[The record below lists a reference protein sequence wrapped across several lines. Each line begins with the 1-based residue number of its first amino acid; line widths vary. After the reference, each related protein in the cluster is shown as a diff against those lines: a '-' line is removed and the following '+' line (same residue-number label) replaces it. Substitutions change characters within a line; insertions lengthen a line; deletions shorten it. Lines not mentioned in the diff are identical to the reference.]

1 MSKEPQ
7 RAPSWTPAAIRE
19 LAMNFQSSRVLLT
32 AVELRVFSL
41 IGDGGLTS
49 AEVAGRAASHPRAT
63 DRLLNALCAMRLLVK
78 REDRF
83 WNTPQS
89 RRYLDDASPDFAAG
103 LGHTASMWHSW
114 SGLTDAVREGKPAL
128 RAAIN
133 DRGDAWLKPFIA
145 AMHYRAAQQ
154 APEMAELIGLA
165 GVKRVLDVGGGSG
178 AFAAAFAAKEPGL
191 VAVVF
196 DLPNVVPL
204 TRDYVAEAGLTGRVT
219 TAVGNYLADPLP
231 KGFDL
236 VFLSAVI
243 HSNSPEQNAALLA
256 SCAAALNPG
265 GRVAVVDWVMEDDR
279 VTPPGGAF
287 FALNM
292 LVATDQGDTFTE
304 REIRGW
310 MNEAGLA
317 PGPRI
322 DTGSGTSIVI
332 GIGPSGR

>member
-1 MSKEPQ
+1 MSEQPG
-7 RAPSWTPAAIRE
+7 RASSWTPAAIRE

-32 AVELRVFSL
+32 AVELRLFSL

-49 AEVAGRAASHPRAT
+49 ADVAGRAGSHPRAT

-78 REDRF
+78 RDGRF
-83 WNTPQS
+83 WNTPEA
-89 RRYLDDASPDFAAG
+89 RRYLDDGSPEFAAG
-103 LGHTASMWHSW
+103 LAHTASMWHGW
-114 SGLTDAVREGKPAL
+114 SGLTDAVREGRPAL

-133 DRGDAWLKPFIA
+133 ERGDGWLKPFIA
-145 AMHYRAAQQ
+145 AMHYRAAHQ
-154 APEMAELIGLA
+154 APEVAALLGLD
-165 GVKRVLDVGGGSG
+165 GVGRVLDVGGGSG
-178 AFAAAFAAKEPGL
+178 AFAMAFAAKAPGL

-196 DLPNVVPL
+196 DLPNVLPL
-204 TRDYVAEAGLTGRVT
+204 TRGYVAEAGLSSRVT
-219 TAVGNYLADPLP
+219 TAAGDYLADPLP

-265 GRVAVVDWVMEDDR
+265 GRVAVVDWVMDDDR
-279 VTPPGGAF
+279 VTPSVGAF

-292 LVATDQGDTFTE
+292 LVATDRGDTFTE
-304 REIRGW
+304 GEIRGW
-310 MNEAGLA
+310 MNSAGLA

-332 GIGPSGR
+332 GIGPSRG

>member
-1 MSKEPQ
+1 MSEEPG
-7 RAPSWTPAAIRE
+7 RAPSWTPGAIRE
-19 LAMNFQSSRVLLT
+19 LAMSFQPSRVLLT
-32 AVELRVFSL
+32 AIELRVFGL

-63 DRLLNALCAMRLLVK
+63 DRLLNALCALRLLIK
-78 REDRF
+78 RVGRF
-83 WNTPQS
+83 WNVPES
-89 RRYLDDASPDFAAG
+89 RRYLDDGSPDFAAG

-114 SGLTDAVREGKPAL
+114 SGLTDAVREGRPAL

-133 DRGDAWLKPFIA
+133 ERGDAWLKPFIA

-154 APEMAELIGLA
+154 APAVAALVGLD
-165 GVKRVLDVGGGSG
+165 GVERVLDVGGGSG
-178 AFAAAFAAKEPGL
+178 AFAMAFAAKKPGL

-204 TRDYVAEAGLTGRVT
+204 TRDYVAKAGLTDRVT
-219 TAVGNYLADPLP
+219 TAVGDYLSDPLP

-243 HSNSPEQNAALLA
+243 HSNSPEQNAALLD
-256 SCAAALNPG
+256 SCAGALNPG
-265 GRVAVVDWVMEDDR
+265 GRVAVVDWVMDDDR

-292 LVATDQGDTFTE
+292 LVATDHGDTFTE

-317 PGPRI
+317 PGPRLE
-322 DTGSGTSIVI
+322 TGAGTSIII
-332 GIGPSGR
+332 GIGPSRG

>member
-1 MSKEPQ
+1 MSEDRESA
-7 RAPSWTPAAIRE
+7 RAWTPTALRD
-19 LAMNFQSSRVLLT
+19 LAMGFQPSRILLT
-32 AVELRVFSL
+32 AVELRLFGL

-49 AEVAGRAASHPRAT
+49 AELAGRVATDPRAT
-63 DRLLNALCAMRLLVK
+63 DRLLNALCALRLLVK
-78 REDRF
+78 RDGRF
-83 WNTPQS
+83 WNTPDG
-89 RRYLDDASPDFAAG
+89 RRYLDDGSPEFAAG
-103 LGHTASMWHSW
+103 LGHTAGMWHTW
-114 SGLTDAVREGKPAL
+114 SGLTEAVREGRPAL

-133 DRGDAWLKPFIA
+133 ERGEAWLKPFIA

-154 APEMAELIGLA
+154 APGVAALIGLE
-165 GVKRVLDVGGGSG
+165 GVERVLDVGGGSG
-178 AFAAAFAAKEPGL
+178 AFSMAFAAKKPGL

-196 DLPNVVPL
+196 DLPNVLPL
-204 TRDYVAEAGLTGRVT
+204 TREYIAGAGLTGRVT
-219 TAVGNYLADPLP
+219 TAVGDYLVDPLP

-236 VFLSAVI
+236 VFLSAVV

-265 GRVAVVDWVMEDDR
+265 GRVAVVDWVMDDDR

-292 LVATDQGDTFTE
+292 LVATDHGDTFTE

-317 PGPRI
+317 PGARI
-322 DTGSGTSIVI
+322 DTGSGTSIIV
-332 GIGPSGR
+332 GIGPSRG

>member
-1 MSKEPQ
+1 MSEDPG
-7 RAPSWTPAAIRE
+7 RAPAWTPGAIRD
-19 LAMNFQSSRVLLT
+19 LAMGFQSSRILLT
-32 AVELRVFSL
+32 AIELRIFGL
-41 IGDGGLTS
+41 IGGGGVTS
-49 AEVAGRAASHPRAT
+49 EELAGRAASHPRAT
-63 DRLLNALCAMRLLVK
+63 DRLLNALCALRLLVK
-78 REDRF
+78 RDGRF
-83 WNTPQS
+83 WNTPES
-89 RRYLDDASPDFAAG
+89 RRYLDDGSPDYAAG

-114 SGLTDAVREGKPAL
+114 SALTDSVREGKPAL

-154 APEMAELIGLA
+154 APAAAALVGLD
-165 GVKRVLDVGGGSG
+165 GVERVLDVGGGSG
-178 AFAAAFAAKEPGL
+178 AFAMAFAAREPRL

-204 TRDYVAEAGLTGRVT
+204 TRDYIARVGLTSRVT
-219 TAVGNYLADPLP
+219 TAVGDYLVDPLP
-231 KGFDL
+231 NGFDL

-243 HSNSPEQNAALLA
+243 HSNSPEQNRALLT

-265 GRVAVVDWVMEDDR
+265 GRVAVVDWVMDDDR
-279 VTPPGGAF
+279 VAPPGGAI

-292 LVATDQGDTFTE
+292 LVATDHGDTFTE
-304 REIRGW
+304 GEIRDW
-310 MNEAGLA
+310 MSQAGLA

-332 GIGPSGR
+332 GLGPSRG